1 MEDSGPHNAENEAIQ
16 TLSKTGYQTITVLF
30 LTLVFA
36 LSIANA
42 IFYFRIY
49 NQSKDR
55 DSGTTIEGLSVTGS
69 LIIGIISVLI
79 AIIAI
84 GWALYLLSKAYDL
97 RSKLQNWATEK
108 KTNIANAIRRKMD
121 KILFAQ
127 ACEASGVAPETASVI
142 ERTLSQMSARPSS
155 MVNTV
160 PSTMN
165 QNTMMMPG
173 SYRVPSG
180 YQITPPMENPFM
192 MM

>member
-69 LIIGIISVLI
+69 LMIGIISILI
-79 AIIAI
+79 SIIAI

-108 KTNIANAIRRKMD
+108 RTNLANAIRRKMD
-121 KILFAQ
+121 KMFFAQ
-127 ACEASGVAPETASVI
+127 ACESAGVSPETATLI
-142 ERTLSQMSARPSS
+142 ERSISQMSARPS
-155 MVNTV
+155 
-160 PSTMN
+160 MN
-165 QNTMMMPG
+165 QGTFVPGMMNQSSMS
-173 SYRVPSG
+173 SYRGPSS
-180 YQITPPMENPFM
+180 YQVTPPMENPFM

>member
-69 LIIGIISVLI
+69 LMIGVISVII
-79 AIIAI
+79 AVIAI
-84 GWALYLLSKAYDL
+84 GWALYLLSKTYDL

-108 KTNIANAIRRKMD
+108 RTNIANAFRRKMD
-121 KILFAQ
+121 KMLFAQ
-127 ACEASGVAPETASVI
+127 ACESAGVSPETATLI
-142 ERTLSQMSARPSS
+142 ERSISQMTARPMSQTQGTFAPGMMNQSS
-155 MVNTV
+155 M
-160 PSTMN
+160 S
-165 QNTMMMPG
+165 

-180 YQITPPMENPFM
+180 YQVTPPMENPYM

>member
-1 MEDSGPHNAENEAIQ
+1 MEEDTGPHNAENAAIQ
-16 TLSKTGYQTITVLF
+16 TLTKSGYQTITVIF

-69 LIIGIISVLI
+69 LMIGVISILI

-97 RSKLQNWATEK
+97 RSKLENWATEK
-108 KTNIANAIRRKMD
+108 RTNIANAFRRKMD
-121 KILFAQ
+121 KMFFNQ
-127 ACEASGVAPETASVI
+127 ACEASGVSSETASAI
-142 ERTLSQMSARPSS
+142 ERTLSQMSALPAQQGTYRNPNQ
-155 MVNTV
+155 M
-160 PSTMN
+160 ST
-165 QNTMMMPG
+165 QQGT
-173 SYRVPSG
+173 YRNPTYMQS
-180 YQITPPMENPFM
+180 TPPLNNPFF
-192 MM
+192 